1 MLFRTSVFVIFVVL
15 VSLHFL
21 CRWLLLYVGWLDFMV
36 LLGRVFL
43 LCGGLRGLEF
53 VGLLHFCVMCF
64 HQTGMIASKKLR
76 HPYLFAAL
84 IAPEPCVLACV
95 CSVS

>member
-1 MLFRTSVFVIFVVL
+1 MLYNCGTGFSAF
-15 VSLHFL
+15 S
-21 CRWLLLYVGWLDFMV
+21 LLLAVVVCWMARLHGTALVG
-36 LLGRVFL
+36 FL

-76 HPYLFAAL
+76 HPYLLAAL
-84 IAPEPCVLACV
+84 IAPEPCVLECV